1 MQEKDWPGLIEDF
14 QRHLKADKGLAELT
28 VRNYTTD
35 IQPLHEFML
44 SKGISEWGR
53 LDKIALRGYLAWLT
67 GLGYA
72 RPSVVRKT
80 STLRTF
86 LAWLTRKGIIEGDP
100 LPKRGVMRTEK
111 RLPRFLSQ
119 EQAGKL
125 MESPDPTTPVGIRD
139 RALLE
144 LIYGA
149 GLRVSEASGLDVTH
163 MNLPSR
169 EIRVTGKGSKQ
180 RIVLVGESARQSLAR
195 YLREARPKF
204 VGPGS
209 DVILFLNRFGG
220 RLSQRSIQE
229 KVRRYSIKAGL
240 PDGVHTHT
248 LRHSFATHMLEGGA
262 DLRVV
267 QDLMGHASPA
277 TTQIYTHVTQI
288 EARKVYFA
296 SHPRSPTARK
306 PEASARG
313 GSNDDDNQGRS
324 RD

>member
-1 MQEKDWPGLIEDF
+1 MDENAWLRLIDEF
-14 QRHLKADKGLAELT
+14 QRHLKGDKDLADLT
-28 VRNYTTD
+28 IRNYSTD
-35 IQPLHEFML
+35 IQPLYEFMRL
-44 SKGISEWGR
+44 RGIIDCGH

-67 GLGYA
+67 DLGYA

-86 LAWLTRKGIIEGDP
+86 LAWLTRKGVLEGDP
-100 LPKRGVMRTEK
+100 LPKRGTMRMEK

-119 EQAGKL
+119 GQAEKL
-125 MESPDPTTPVGIRD
+125 MEAPDLTTLVGVRD

-180 RIVLVGESARQSLAR
+180 RIVLIGDSARQSLMR
-195 YLREARPKF
+195 YLREARPKLASEK
-204 VGPGS
+204 S
-209 DVILFLNRFGG
+209 DVTLFLNRFGG
-220 RLSQRSIQE
+220 RLSQRSIQK
-229 KVRRYSIKAGL
+229 KVHEYSVKAGL
-240 PDGVHTHT
+240 PEGVHTHT

-267 QDLMGHASPA
+267 QDLMGHSSPA
-277 TTQIYTHVTQI
+277 TTQIYTHVTQK
-288 EARKVYFA
+288 EARRVYLGA
-296 SHPRSPTARK
+296 HPRSPTSGK
-306 PEASARG
+306 SGDTPEA
-313 GSNDDDNQGRS
+313 
-324 RD
+324 

>member
-1 MQEKDWPGLIEDF
+1 MVENIPEKMRENDWLSLMEEF
-14 QRHLKADKGLAELT
+14 QRYLKGDKGLAELT
-28 VRNYTTD
+28 VRNYATD
-35 IQPLHEFML
+35 IRPLYDFMV
-44 SKGISEWGR
+44 SKGISGLHG
-53 LDKIALRGYLAWLT
+53 LDKFALRGYLAWLT
-67 GLGYA
+67 DLGYA

-86 LAWLTRKGIIEGDP
+86 LAWLTRRGIIEGDP
-100 LPKRGVMRTEK
+100 LPKRGAMMTEK

-119 EQAGKL
+119 EQAERL
-125 MESPDPTTPVGIRD
+125 MEAPDLATTVGVRD

-163 MNLPSR
+163 MNLPSG

-180 RIVLVGESARQSLAR
+180 RIVLIGESARQSLAR
-195 YLREARPKF
+195 YLRESRPKLA
-204 VGPGS
+204 GKRS
-209 DVILFLNRFGG
+209 DMILFLNRFGG
-220 RLSQRSIQE
+220 RLTQRSIQE
-229 KVRRYSIKAGL
+229 KVRRYSVKAGL

-267 QDLMGHASPA
+267 QELMGHSSPA
-277 TTQIYTHVTQI
+277 TTQIYTHVTQR
-288 EARKVYFA
+288 EARKVYLA
-296 SHPRSPTARK
+296 AHPRSAG
-306 PEASARG
+306 PEKE
-313 GSNDDDNQGRS
+313 